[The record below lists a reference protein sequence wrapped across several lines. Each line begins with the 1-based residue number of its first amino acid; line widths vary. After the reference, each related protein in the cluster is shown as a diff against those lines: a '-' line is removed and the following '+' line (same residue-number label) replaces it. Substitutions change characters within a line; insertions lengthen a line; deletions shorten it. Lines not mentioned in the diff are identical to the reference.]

1 MSTSNQAQLIYKQ
14 LSVPRMATYEQA
26 VVAEEDYLVAA
37 ALELYDWNA
46 QVSGAFLAPLH
57 IC

>member
-1 MSTSNQAQLIYKQ
+1 
-14 LSVPRMATYEQA
+14 MATYEQA